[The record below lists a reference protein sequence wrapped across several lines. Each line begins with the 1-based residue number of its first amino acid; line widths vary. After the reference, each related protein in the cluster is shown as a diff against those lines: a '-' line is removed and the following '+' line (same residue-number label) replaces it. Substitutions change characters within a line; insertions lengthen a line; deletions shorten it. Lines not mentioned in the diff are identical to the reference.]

1 MKSNN
6 WRYKMENLVNID
18 VKKAYTGEDGIT
30 LTQALARIAA
40 EFYDPSMVMDRDSGT
55 YQERNSQAWSQKLI
69 LQGIGNAA
77 YRQLNDTA
85 IGKDGRPRGIAHQLD
100 RARNYAKS
108 LVMRAGDTEIDLE
121 ALNRAADWIE
131 RLEAEVYSLQSMFTT
146 AAAVYECVTGEDFSP
161 YAPWETT
168 TKAQPQA
175 SSAKADA
182 VKARLAILGID
193 VKVEPSLQTNGVET
207 NERDVA

>member
-1 MKSNN
+1 
-6 WRYKMENLVNID
+6 MENLVNID
-18 VKKAYTGEDGIT
+18 VNKAYNGEDGIT

-40 EFYDPSMVMDRDSGT
+40 EFYDPNMVMDRDSGT
-55 YQERNSQAWSQKLI
+55 YQERNAQSWSQKLM
-69 LQGIGNAA
+69 LQSIGNAA
-77 YRQLNDTA
+77 YRQLNDTS

-108 LVMRAGDTEIDLE
+108 LAMRTGDTEIDLE

-131 RLEAEVYSLQSMFTT
+131 RLEAEVYSLQSMIDN
-146 AAAVYECVTGEDFSP
+146 AAAVYECVTGEDFKP

-168 TKAQPQA
+168 TKAQPQE

-193 VKVEPSLQTNGVET
+193 VKVEASLQTNGVET

>member
-1 MKSNN
+1 
-6 WRYKMENLVNID
+6 MENLVNID
-18 VKKAYTGEDGIT
+18 VNKAYNGEDGIT

-55 YQERNSQAWSQKLI
+55 YQERNAQSWSQKLM
-69 LQGIGNAA
+69 LQSIGNAA

-108 LVMRAGDTEIDLE
+108 LAMRTGDTEIDLE

-131 RLEAEVYSLQSMFTT
+131 RLEAEVYSLQSMIDN
-146 AAAVYECVTGEDFSP
+146 AAAVYECVTGEDFKP

-193 VKVEPSLQTNGVET
+193 VKVEASLQTNGVET